1 MAALRK
7 KAFVKPSDATGKKYA
22 EFITAARMFPAAPL
36 HNFRGRTYDD
46 RYVAD
51 CGVVVVK
58 YGESFLIWKLF
69 P

>member
-1 MAALRK
+1 MASLRK

-22 EFITAARMFPAAPL
+22 EFITAARLFPDAPL
-36 HNFRGRTYDD
+36 HNPRGRTYDG
-46 RYVAD
+46 RHVAD
-51 CGVVVVK
+51 CGVVVAK